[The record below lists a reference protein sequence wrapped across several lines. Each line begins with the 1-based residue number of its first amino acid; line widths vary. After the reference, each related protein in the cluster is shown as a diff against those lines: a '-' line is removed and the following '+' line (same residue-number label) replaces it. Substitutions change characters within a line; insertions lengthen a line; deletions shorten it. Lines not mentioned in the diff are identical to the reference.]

1 MFRKIVAWFGFTK
14 VEAEEDTTST
24 HEVRQFCPNT
34 MTVSYSRVG
43 SIRHE
48 M

>member
-14 VEAEEDTTST
+14 IEAEEDTAST
-24 HEVRQFCPNT
+24 HEVRQFRPNT
-34 MTVSYSRVG
+34 MTGNYSRVG
-43 SIRHE
+43 SVRHE